1 MSLNFNLAFGG
12 SNGGG
17 SSGQT
22 IQYDVM
28 PTPAIS
34 GKIIQYV
41 GETGANYTQG
51 YFYQG
56 VGGGTGSA
64 TISQTSGTGITNL
77 AVNVS
82 TFESGMPSVIGSAL
96 TTGNY
101 AFEYDGMNWNYGQS
115 SVDMASVG
123 ITFTE
128 PEASIGLTIVPAE
141 GESLMGASVEDQSLW
156 ESAVSES
163 GTYTFTYDAQI
174 GDFTLDGTQVDLHNE
189 YGIDFEVGYA
199 QPPVATG
206 EQTVGSGLTVY
217 VYDPV
222 QFAGISGYGDGDY
235 TFIFDGDNWKFTQW
249 NEEEIPYEDIITLE
263 AWGIE
268 VIGTPTSGDTFVV
281 SLTAGYYGPV
291 DGDQI
296 IVDYTTGLNEGDEIT
311 VVYTEGLATW
321 QQINVQPTPEIATQT
336 TVGGNTQLSADEGVL
351 VIETP
356 DGTEDK
362 QVANVEYVNNI
373 VGDIADILSEV

>member
-1 MSLNFNLAFGG
+1 MSLIFDGG
-12 SNGGG
+12 KAGEGGG
-17 SSGQT
+17 GKP
-22 IQYDVM
+22 IQYETM
-28 PTPAIS
+28 PSPIV
-34 GKIIQYV
+34 GDIIQYV
-41 GETGANYTQG
+41 GETSANYTQG

-56 VGGGTGSA
+56 VGGGSGSA
-64 TISQTSGTGITNL
+64 TISQTSGSGITNL

-82 TFESGMPSVIGSAL
+82 TFESGMSSVIGSAP
-96 TTGNY
+96 TTGDYVFTYETYSQMWTIQN
-101 AFEYDGMNWNYGQS
+101 QP
-115 SVDMASVG
+115 VDMADFG

-128 PEASIGLTIVPAE
+128 PEATIGVSVIPVE

-174 GDFTLDGTQVDLHNE
+174 GDFTLDGTTPADLLNT
-189 YGIDFEVGYA
+189 YGINVDVGYA

-206 EQTVGSGLTVY
+206 EQTVGSGLTID

-222 QFAGISGYGDGDY
+222 QFAGMSGYGDGDY
-235 TFIFDGDNWKFTQW
+235 TFVFDGDNWKFTQW
-249 NEEEIPYEDIITLE
+249 NEEEITYEQIVIPE
-263 AWGIE
+263 EWGFE
-268 VIGTPTSGDTFVV
+268 VIGTPTSGDTIVIN
-281 SLTAGYYGPV
+281 LADGYYGPV
-291 DGDQI
+291 EGDQV

-311 VVYTEGLATW
+311 VGYVEGSATW
-321 QQINVQPTPEIATQT
+321 QQINVQPMPEIETQT

-362 QVANVEYVNNI
+362 QVANVEFVNNL
-373 VGDIADILSEV
+373 VGDVANLLSEV

>member
-1 MSLNFNLAFGG
+1 MSLDFDWVDGG
-12 SNGGG
+12 GGG
-17 SSGQT
+17 SGGQT
-22 IQYDVM
+22 IQYNVM
-28 PTPAIS
+28 PTPAVS

-56 VGGGTGSA
+56 VGGGSGSA
-64 TISQTSGTGITNL
+64 TISQTSGSGITNL

-115 SVDMASVG
+115 SVNMASVG

-141 GESLMGASVEDQSLW
+141 GESIMGASLEDQSLW

-163 GTYTFTYDAQI
+163 GTYTFTYNLQI
-174 GDFTLDGTQVDLHNE
+174 GDFTLDGTTPADLHNE
-189 YGIDFEVGYA
+189 YGIDVEVGYA
-199 QPPVATG
+199 KPPVATG
-206 EQTVGSGLTVY
+206 EQTVGSGLTVN

-235 TFIFDGDNWKFTQW
+235 TFVFDGDNWKFTQW

-263 AWGIE
+263 EWGIE

-281 SLTAGYYGPV
+281 NLTAGFYGPV

-296 IVDYTTGLNEGDEIT
+296 IVDYTTGLNSGDEIT
-311 VVYTEGLATW
+311 VVYTDGLATW
-321 QQINVQPTPEIATQT
+321 QQINVQPTPEISTQT
-336 TVGGNTQLSADEGVL
+336 TVGGNTELSADTGVL
-351 VIETP
+351 VVDTP
-356 DGTEDK
+356 DGTENK
-362 QVANVEYVNNI
+362 QVANVQYVDNI
-373 VGDIADILSEV
+373 VGNIETILSNI